1 MMIWE
6 CMYTSS
12 GSSDGDSRFSSGV
25 KQGLGETSPAH
36 LPQTHLHKQGDG
48 VESEDLHA
56 VHGIPG
62 KDVQGS
68 SAAFHN
74 LLHPHTVL
82 HEKSHWGIAT
92 VSLGSG
98 KPPVEFGKRIRDS
111 SPGHAG
117 KEGPHLAMTRAYGE
131 FSQAAAS
138 VWGFSRGTT
147 GTRESWGL
155 RASHRRAEETS
166 PRRVSGT

>member
-1 MMIWE
+1 MRSWL
-6 CMYTSS
+6 CAPCSLQQALWAAVTRSTQPS
-12 GSSDGDSRFSSGV
+12 G
-25 KQGLGETSPAH
+25 
-36 LPQTHLHKQGDG
+36 KQGDG

-74 LLHPHTVL
+74 LLHPHTIL

-98 KPPVEFGKRIRDS
+98 HPL
-111 SPGHAG
+111 PGH
-117 KEGPHLAMTRAYGE
+117 
-131 FSQAAAS
+131 
-138 VWGFSRGTT
+138 
-147 GTRESWGL
+147 
-155 RASHRRAEETS
+155 
-166 PRRVSGT
+166 